1 MDINT
6 MMSKRTKLLEKIKQ
20 LNARIEKDTASLKK
34 AKNDLDCLNDD
45 LLQSADLMAN
55 ILGLD
60 PNEVRGK
67 LMQQASMEPADAAA
81 FPAAQAQ
88 EKRSK
93 KRAKASDPESKIDA
107 AAGAEIP
114 PADVEVVS
122 EEKTEVEIPED
133 NVYGLK
139 INPFD
144 SIL

>member
-34 AKNDLDCLNDD
+34 AKNDLDRLNDD

-55 ILGLD
+55 ILDLD
-60 PNEVRGK
+60 PSEVREK
-67 LMQQASMEPADAAA
+67 LMQQASMEPADTAA
-81 FPAAQAQ
+81 FPAAQ

-93 KRAKASDPESKIDA
+93 KKSEASEPEPEIDA
-107 AAGAEIP
+107 AASMDIP
-114 PADVEVVS
+114 PGNSKEAFK
-122 EEKTEVEIPED
+122 EESGVEIPE
-133 NVYGLK
+133 NNIYGLK

>member
-67 LMQQASMEPADAAA
+67 LMQQASMEPADTTAS
-81 FPAAQAQ
+81 PATL
-88 EKRSK
+88 EKKSK
-93 KRAKASDPESKIDA
+93 KKSDASKPEPEIDA
-107 AAGAEIP
+107 AAGMDITPDNSKE
-114 PADVEVVS
+114 DFK
-122 EEKTEVEIPED
+122 EESGIEIPED

>member
-1 MDINT
+1 

-67 LMQQASMEPADAAA
+67 LMQQASMEPADTTAS
-81 FPAAQAQ
+81 PATL
-88 EKRSK
+88 EKKSK
-93 KRAKASDPESKIDA
+93 KKSDVSKPEPEIDA
-107 AAGAEIP
+107 AAGMDITPDNSKE
-114 PADVEVVS
+114 DFK
-122 EEKTEVEIPED
+122 EESGIEIPED

>member
-67 LMQQASMEPADAAA
+67 LMQQASMEPADTTAS
-81 FPAAQAQ
+81 PATL
-88 EKRSK
+88 EKKSK
-93 KRAKASDPESKIDA
+93 KKSDVSKPEPEIDA
-107 AAGAEIP
+107 AAGMDITPDNSKE
-114 PADVEVVS
+114 DFK
-122 EEKTEVEIPED
+122 EESGIEIPED

>member
-34 AKNDLDCLNDD
+34 AKDDLDRLNDD

-60 PNEVRGK
+60 PSEVREK
-67 LMQQASMEPADAAA
+67 LMQQASMEPSDMTDC
-81 FPAAQAQ
+81 PAAQ
-88 EKRSK
+88 EKWSK
-93 KRAKASDPESKIDA
+93 KRAKAAEPESKIDA
-107 AAGAEIP
+107 AADVKIP

-122 EEKTEVEIPED
+122 EEKAEVEIPED

>member
-60 PNEVRGK
+60 PNKVRGK
-67 LMQQASMEPADAAA
+67 LMQQASMEPADTTAS
-81 FPAAQAQ
+81 PATL
-88 EKRSK
+88 EKKSK
-93 KRAKASDPESKIDA
+93 KKSDVSKPEPEIDA
-107 AAGAEIP
+107 AAGMDITPDNSKE
-114 PADVEVVS
+114 DFK
-122 EEKTEVEIPED
+122 EESGIEIPED